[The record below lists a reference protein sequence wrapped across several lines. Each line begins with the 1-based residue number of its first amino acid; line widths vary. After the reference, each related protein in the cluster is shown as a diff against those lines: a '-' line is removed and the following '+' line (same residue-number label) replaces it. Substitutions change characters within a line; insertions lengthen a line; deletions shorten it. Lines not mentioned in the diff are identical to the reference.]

1 MLIGCPLLVTS
12 LPCLISAMW
21 LLLRSSPE
29 RSVTAADHSRLAG
42 GLISDA
48 AFVLENDPFYQEDF
62 YWAICVTLSSGVQN
76 LHQSF

>member
-1 MLIGCPLLVTS
+1 
-12 LPCLISAMW
+12 MW